1 MARPKVILEYACI
14 SARVRPDIR
23 KAFAILAEQ
32 KGKTSSAL
40 ANQILS
46 AYVCQATKAQKTTK
60 KKLIEKKLGE
70 LSKRKSQSWVTL
82 NGISELS
89 MWFGR
94 VFPI

>member
-23 KAFAILAEQ
+23 AAFAILADQ

-46 AYVCQATKAQKTTK
+46 AYVCREIRTQKTTK
-60 KKLIEKKLGE
+60 KKLIAKKVREG
-70 LSKRKSQSWVTL
+70 SC
-82 NGISELS
+82 
-89 MWFGR
+89 
-94 VFPI
+94 